1 MIAPWNLFYQLFITS
16 QSVLLKPSNSMIYYT
31 RKSSKSS
38 NCIDCHILFD
48 TFHCWRPY
56 SFRFYIS
63 QPIINDISNWNQC
76 VYLIS
81 HNCFS
86 AKQSLETRKM
96 RPNVQHN
103 ENVGNQ
109 TKQINIYGRL
119 YEQTTKNSPW
129 HFAMNLSINNNTKT
143 FKQEKISDFFN

>member
-1 MIAPWNLFYQLFITS
+1 MIAPWNLFLFITS
-16 QSVLLKPSNSMIYYT
+16 QSAWLKPSNSMIYYT

-63 QPIINDISNWNQC
+63 QPIINDILNWNQC

-119 YEQTTKNSPW
+119 CEQTTKNSPW
-129 HFAMNLSINNNTKT
+129 HFAMNLSINK
-143 FKQEKISDFFN
+143 

>member
-1 MIAPWNLFYQLFITS
+1 
-16 QSVLLKPSNSMIYYT
+16 MIYYT

-63 QPIINDISNWNQC
+63 QPIINDILNCKLC

-86 AKQSLETRKM
+86 AKQSLEARKM
-96 RPNVQHN
+96 RPNVKHN

-119 YEQTTKNSPW
+119 CEQTTKTVHEFFCHEFVHQQITPKHLNKRKYPILFQLNNLHKTRYTNKNS
-129 HFAMNLSINNNTKT
+129 HKLFTSLI
-143 FKQEKISDFFN
+143 DR

>member
-1 MIAPWNLFYQLFITS
+1 MIAPWNLFYQLFMTS
-16 QSVLLKPSNSMIYYT
+16 QSAVLKPSNSMIYYT

-63 QPIINDISNWNQC
+63 QPIINDILNCKLC

-119 YEQTTKNSPW
+119 CEQTTKTV
-129 HFAMNLSINNNTKT
+129 HEFFAMNLSINK
-143 FKQEKISDFFN
+143 